1 MVRLEKQ
8 GDSFVMITG
17 GGQKQNIPQQSINDL
32 ITAITELQKNP
43 LDKTKIQEGI
53 HYLDTSVGVDL
64 RKEIKSILQKA
75 LDNKGMTVTDL

>member
-32 ITAITELQKNP
+32 ITAISELQKNP
-43 LDKTKIQEGI
+43 PDKTKIQDGI
-53 HYLDTSVGVDL
+53 IYLDTSMGVDL
-64 RKEIKSILQKA
+64 RKEIKCILQKA
-75 LDNKGMTVTDL
+75 VDNKGMTVTDL

>member
-17 GGQKQNIPQQSINDL
+17 GNQKQDLPQPGINDL
-32 ITAITELQKNP
+32 ITAISELQKNP
-43 LDKTKIQEGI
+43 PDKAKIQDGI
-53 HYLDTSVGVDL
+53 LYLDTSMGVDL

-75 LDNKGMTVTDL
+75 VDNKGMTVTDL